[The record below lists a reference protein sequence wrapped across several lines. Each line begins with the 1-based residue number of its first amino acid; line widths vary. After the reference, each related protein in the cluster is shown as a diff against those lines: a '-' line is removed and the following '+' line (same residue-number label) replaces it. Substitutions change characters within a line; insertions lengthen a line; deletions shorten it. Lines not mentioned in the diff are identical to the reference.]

1 MPFFFYI
8 KKSIIAKIKGPT
20 MIDKYLKLNDEQK
33 TLVWLLA
40 IGAVVFVGLCPLF
53 FFYHSKGY
61 SYPLGWLLG
70 TVAEIIGFWTIMKMG
85 QALLPK
91 EGQERD
97 AKKIILFVAIRFAVY
112 VIALVLA
119 GICTFK
125 PEWFGGWAA
134 FNFFATFA
142 GLLPAQIIVLVRSL
156 KTKKG
161 LKA

>member
-1 MPFFFYI
+1 
-8 KKSIIAKIKGPT
+8 

-33 TLVWLLA
+33 IMVWLIA

-53 FFYHSKGY
+53 FFYHDKGY

-85 QALLPK
+85 ESLLP
-91 EGQERD
+91 EAGTDRN
-97 AKKIILFVAIRFAVY
+97 AKKVILFVLIRFAAY
-112 VIALVLA
+112 IIALVVA
-119 GICTFK
+119 GICTFRS
-125 PEWFGGWAA
+125 EWFGGWAA

-142 GLLPAQIIVLVRSL
+142 GLLPAQIIVIVRSL